1 MLSDIRTGLAGSAD
15 ESGGGDA
22 AAAFL
27 FGPGP
32 VLLETLAGASSTGE
46 FLDRWRLPGDP
57 ASKGWE
63 ERFGEHAYVPLAE
76 AAVTDAFKQA
86 GIAPDAIDHLIVC
99 GVHPRAGRRVA
110 ASVGARPEAL
120 ADDLTAVIG
129 NPGTAQAGV
138 LLADVLDRAEPG
150 QVIVLVTLAD
160 GAEVGVFR
168 TTAELAAHRRQQ
180 ASTVREQ
187 IEAGRGDLPY
197 ATFLTWRG
205 QLHRDPP
212 RRPDPD
218 RPAAPPSLRHEG
230 WKYGFV
236 GSRCT
241 ACGTRHLPPNR
252 VCVKCQAVD
261 QMVPERLA
269 DVPATIATFTVDR
282 LAFSLSPPV
291 VAAVIDF
298 DGGGRFNCEL
308 TDVDPGAVAI
318 GDRVQMTFRRLFT
331 AEGVHNYFW
340 KAKPLQVREET
351 R

>member
-1 MLSDIRTGLAGSAD
+1 
-15 ESGGGDA
+15 
-22 AAAFL
+22 
-27 FGPGP
+27 
-32 VLLETLAGASSTGE
+32 
-46 FLDRWRLPGDP
+46 
-57 ASKGWE
+57 
-63 ERFGEHAYVPLAE
+63 
-76 AAVTDAFKQA
+76 
-86 GIAPDAIDHLIVC
+86 
-99 GVHPRAGRRVA
+99 GRRVA

-150 QVIVLVTLAD
+150 QVIVVVTLAD
-160 GAEVGVFR
+160 GAEVDVFR

-218 RPAAPPSLRHEG
+218 RPAAPPALRHEG
-230 WKYGFV
+230 GKYGF
-236 GSRCT
+236 
-241 ACGTRHLPPNR
+241 
-252 VCVKCQAVD
+252 
-261 QMVPERLA
+261 
-269 DVPATIATFTVDR
+269 
-282 LAFSLSPPV
+282 
-291 VAAVIDF
+291 
-298 DGGGRFNCEL
+298 
-308 TDVDPGAVAI
+308 I